1 MQVVSLCWT
10 HGLYDAIIY
19 IHTKGMSD
27 YVTPLEE
34 LFSLLKDAVKSG
46 KQLTDQQIK
55 LGNKI
60 LVYIR

>member
-1 MQVVSLCWT
+1 
-10 HGLYDAIIY
+10 
-19 IHTKGMSD
+19 MSD